1 MKFLFIYLFI
11 ENDDKLIAMLKSE
24 IKRLETA
31 KGVKSQLSGGAGIAM
46 GSSSAVEVSDVAKL
60 KAENGRLKNQIKC
73 LEIEVE
79 QKEDKIRNLMTNC
92 VGAPDEALEEKELRI
107 AELED
112 KVEALERENFK
123 IR

>member
-1 MKFLFIYLFI
+1 M
-11 ENDDKLIAMLKSE
+11 
-24 IKRLETA
+24 
-31 KGVKSQLSGGAGIAM
+31 KGVKSQMS
-46 GSSSAVEVSDVAKL
+46 GSSAATMAHNNILAGASSDLTDVAKL

-79 QKEDKIRNLMTNC
+79 QKEEKVKKLLLNC

-112 KVEALERENFK
+112 KVEQLE
-123 IR
+123 